1 MFSCQGY
8 VCSCSAQKHRQCRN
22 QRTQKNHANICK
34 QHQRPQNKCNR
45 NNGGTKSTRPIQ
57 TPMLF
62 LPSSKPQNKAQR
74 TSAKAPQDLSV
85 PKSNSPPSAPRGPR
99 PYWLSLASTAAL
111 AASSTLTTSA
121 WPFCTATEKAVQ
133 PRKCGPWRFPGT
145 GAGGGSVRPVEWSGS
160 KGRKLGGAAMGS
172 VDSER
177 PERFYGVFSC
187 METWLVGGNLSRR

>member
-1 MFSCQGY
+1 
-8 VCSCSAQKHRQCRN
+8 
-22 QRTQKNHANICK
+22 
-34 QHQRPQNKCNR
+34 
-45 NNGGTKSTRPIQ
+45 
-57 TPMLF
+57 MLF
-62 LPSSKPQNKAQR
+62 LPSSKPQKKTQR
-74 TSAKAPQDLSV
+74 TSAKAPQDLSL

-99 PYWLSLASTAAL
+99 PLSILASTAAL

>member
-1 MFSCQGY
+1 MPGLCVFLLSTETPT
-8 VCSCSAQKHRQCRN
+8 VPKP
-22 QRTQKNHANICK
+22 KNTKKIMQTYANNIK
-34 QHQRPQNKCNR
+34 DHKTNATETMEEQSQHDP
-45 NNGGTKSTRPIQ
+45 S

-121 WPFCTATEKAVQ
+121 WPFAAAKCTAVL
-133 PRKCGPWRFPGT
+133 PRKCGPWGPPGT

-177 PERFYGVFSC
+177 PERFYGG
-187 METWLVGGNLSRR
+187 LLHGNLLGGNLSRR